1 MKNFLGDK
9 FKEYWGIVTYVIIL
23 AYTIFNF
30 KNLISGATNI
40 IGIISPFI
48 IGIAIAFVLN
58 LIMVIFEENI
68 FSFLD
73 NKKYIKYSKFKM
85 TIISSFNFYT
95 CIYGNYRI
103 N

>member
-23 AYTIFNF
+23 AYVIFNF
-30 KNLISGATNI
+30 KNLISGTGNI

-58 LIMVIFEENI
+58 LIMVIFE
-68 FSFLD
+68 
-73 NKKYIKYSKFKM
+73 KKYLVF
-85 TIISSFNFYT
+85 
-95 CIYGNYRI
+95 
-103 N
+103 